1 MRHILILLSILLLS
15 TTLQISNITF
25 AQDRKP
31 PALIG
36 PLVAL
41 GTFTE
46 VQKQIIFNHH
56 QANLSE
62 RFELVSQ
69 RRFPVGK
76 VAEFFV

>member
-1 MRHILILLSILLLS
+1 MRQLLIIPSLLLLS
-15 TTLQISNITF
+15 TTLQILNITF

-46 VQKQIIFNHH
+46 VQKQIIFNHLH
-56 QANLSE
+56 ANFSE
-62 RFELVSQ
+62 RFKLVSQ